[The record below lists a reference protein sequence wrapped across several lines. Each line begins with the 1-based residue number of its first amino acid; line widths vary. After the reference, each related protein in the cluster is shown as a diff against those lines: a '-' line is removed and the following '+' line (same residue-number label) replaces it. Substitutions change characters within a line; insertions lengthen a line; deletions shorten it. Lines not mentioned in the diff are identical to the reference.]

1 MNKSVQLFRPHSGQQ
16 KIIDEFV
23 TTDNLTPNE
32 GEKNKCHWGI
42 VVTGR
47 QFGKTLLG
55 MNSMAYW
62 LLNNPGTVGVWA
74 SPYNQQGD
82 AVYDE
87 LVVEIKPLLQSF
99 NSQSK
104 KVVFKNGSTLLFR
117 SLENYE
123 AFRGYTFDYGVIDE
137 CAFVREEA
145 WKVVRPTFAVHGKKV
160 MVISTPWVKNTF
172 YDMYCLGLDES
183 NDQFTSFK
191 APSIANPYFP
201 YSEIEASRA
210 ILPEETVQQEYYA
223 EFGEAGGGVFTG
235 FGDYCKIDKFY
246 GDYREERC
254 YLGGDIALG
263 GKDWTCIVVIN
274 QSGEVINIE
283 RWRDS
288 ITSRQISRI
297 NAIVDSYNIAGGYIE
312 LNQERGISQ
321 AVERHNRMVKPWET
335 TRKNKPLL
343 IQGLKKAI
351 EDGTISLPSKN
362 AGPDAV
368 AMIKELGDF
377 TKEAKN
383 NGYIAYSHPPG
394 GHDDT
399 VIALA
404 LAEEARTMRVTP
416 KWTPRTGVR
425 FKT

>member
-1 MNKSVQLFRPHSGQQ
+1 MSKKVKLFRPHKGQQ
-16 KIIDEFV
+16 EIIDNFV
-23 TTDNLTPNE
+23 TTPNLTPDE

-55 MNSMAYW
+55 MNSMVYW
-62 LLNNPGTVGVWA
+62 LLNDPGSVGVWA

-87 LVVEIKPLLQSF
+87 LVSEIKPLLDSF

-137 CAFVREEA
+137 CAFVREQA
-145 WKVVRPTFAVHGKKV
+145 WKVVRPTFAVKGKKV

-172 YDMYCLGLDES
+172 YDMYKLGLDE
-183 NDQFTSFK
+183 NNTQFSAFK

-201 YSEIEASRA
+201 FSEIEASRA

-223 EFGEAGGGVFTG
+223 RFAEAGGGVFTG
-235 FGDYCKIDKFY
+235 FEKQCKLDEY
-246 GDYREERC
+246 HGEEKSKRC
-254 YLGGDIALG
+254 YLGVDIALG
-263 GKDWTCIVVIN
+263 GKDWTVAVLMDDEGTVIN
-274 QSGEVINIE
+274 VE
-283 RWRDS
+283 RWKDS
-288 ITSRQISRI
+288 ITSRQISRLQVL
-297 NAIVDSYNIAGGYIE
+297 VDSYNIAGGFIE
-312 LNQERGISQ
+312 MNQERGIAQSL
-321 AVERHNRMVKPWET
+321 HKYHKSIKSWET
-335 TRKNKPLL
+335 KRNNKPQL
-343 IQGLKKAI
+343 IQDLKKDI
-351 EDGTISLPSKN
+351 EDGVISLPTQRLD
-362 AGPDAV
+362 PV
-368 AMIKELGDF
+368 MIKELGDF

-383 NGYIAYSHPPG
+383 NGYISYGHPPG

-404 LAEEARTMRVTP
+404 LANQARRPDRYNKFTP
-416 KWTPRTGVR
+416 AIGAR
-425 FKT
+425 FKR